1 MTHPVV
7 AQIER
12 LPKPMQGPA
21 LAAGRLAKDGAE
33 RALGRRDRLT
43 PPARLQNVGEG
54 DFGAV
59 GEESVHYLKALAALR
74 PTDRV
79 LDLGCGIG
87 RTARV
92 LTRELRA
99 PGSYDGLDVVP
110 ESVAWCRRRYR
121 RTRTRAPFQFT
132 CSDAHNTLYNPQG
145 HKPSSSAPL
154 PYPDR
159 AFDLVFAISLFTH
172 LLQDSAD
179 HYIGEARRTLAPGGR
194 MLLTWFLLTD
204 LETPAPA
211 FEFDATEGVTAVAD
225 PANPE
230 AAVAY
235 PESWVRERV
244 AAHGLALREP
254 IHYGSWRGTPSLCY
268 QDIVV
273 IDRA

>member
-1 MTHPVV
+1 MR
-7 AQIER
+7 A
-12 LPKPMQGPA
+12 PA
-21 LAAGRLAKDGAE
+21 LAAGRLAKDASE

-54 DFGAV
+54 DFGAI
-59 GEESVHYLKALAALR
+59 GEQSVHYLRALASLR

-99 PGSYDGLDVVP
+99 PGSYDGLDIVP
-110 ESVAWCRRRYR
+110 ESVEWCRRRYG
-121 RTRTRAPFQFT
+121 RTRTRAPFRFT
-132 CSDAHNTLYNPQG
+132 CTDAHNTLYNPRG
-145 HKPSSSAPL
+145 ARPSASNPL
-154 PYPDR
+154 PYPDG

-179 HYIGEARRTLAPGGR
+179 HYIGESRRTLAPGGR

-204 LETPAPA
+204 LEAPAPA
-211 FEFDATEGVTAVAD
+211 IDFVSASGVAAVAD
-225 PANPE
+225 PVNPE

-235 PESWVRERV
+235 PENWLRERV
-244 AAHGLALREP
+244 AAHGLTLREP
-254 IHYGSWRGTPSLCY
+254 IHYGSWRGTSSLCY

-273 IDRA
+273 IDRP